1 MGRISAEHACGS
13 ASSWS
18 HEITKLHMVYAYVP
32 RDCTNLD
39 INSDTCCFPNISLS
53 TSIINNAFF

>member
-18 HEITKLHMVYAYVP
+18 HEITKLHMVYAYVHVIAQIS
-32 RDCTNLD
+32 T
-39 INSDTCCFPNISLS
+39 STVTHCFPNIALS
-53 TSIINNAFF
+53 TSIVNNAFF